1 MTEFCPVQYSL
12 YVQVLRSSVLAAL
25 LHGTLAVDV
34 SQTLQRGT
42 RNRIMELLQRAPPI
56 FGRAAITFGI
66 GLHSSLCLLYVV
78 LFNIVSC
85 LQCFDTVGWA
95 AERASGL

>member
-1 MTEFCPVQYSL
+1 
-12 YVQVLRSSVLAAL
+12 LAAL
-25 LHGTLAVDV
+25 LHGTPAVDV
-34 SQTLQRGT
+34 SQTLRRGT
-42 RNRIMELLQRAPPI
+42 RNRITELLQRAPPI

-95 AERASGL
+95 AGRASGL